1 MIATEADPLGVLRS
15 PHGTSGH
22 PPVVSELR
30 REPLRTVRVARRR
43 LRVLLIKVPNM
54 IHRQRLRVS
63 IEGDGE
69 PVKKTDLAKI
79 NRQRGGQ
86 LGEEADFCLPLMHG
100 TRVVASSWDGNG
112 RRQELNRNVSEPDA

>member
-1 MIATEADPLGVLRS
+1 MHRDVRRSVRRVQQLAQSLDSARTSRAPLIATEADPLGVLRS

-22 PPVVSELR
+22 PPVVGDLR

-43 LRVLLIKVPNM
+43 LRVLLIKVSNM

-69 PVKKTDLAKI
+69 PVKKTDLAKN
-79 NRQRGGQ
+79 NR
-86 LGEEADFCLPLMHG
+86 
-100 TRVVASSWDGNG
+100 
-112 RRQELNRNVSEPDA
+112 